1 MQLNTAALFF
11 NKEKAITTSLVEQVA
26 SFLHKQGVKVLPL
39 DTPEMLQKGEADL
52 LICLGGDGTL
62 LRCAR
67 AIAPLDVPLF
77 GINCGTLGFLAA
89 CEKEDF
95 QTALL
100 QVLKGDIIT
109 YPRALARAV
118 VHTPQG
124 KEQSYDALNDYVLR
138 TLQPRA
144 FTIEATF
151 NGHELPAFFGD
162 GVIISTPTGS
172 TAYSLAA
179 GGPIVT
185 PGTDVLLV
193 TPICPHSLHER
204 PLVLPAGGELVLRPD
219 FKNIGQ
225 QILLSQDGQTNI
237 TITQGTYI
245 TFSRSPFSARFIT
258 VATHDFFTMLH
269 RKLNWGAR

>member
-11 NKEKAITTSLVEQVA
+11 NKEKDIASLAQEVA
-26 SFLHKQGVKVLPL
+26 SFLHGKGVQTIAL
-39 DTPEMLQKGEADL
+39 DTPEELQKDTADI
-52 LICLGGDGTL
+52 LICLGGDGTF

-67 AIAPLDVPLF
+67 AIAPLDVPIF

-89 CEKEDF
+89 CEKEHF
-95 QTALL
+95 KTALL
-100 QVLKGDIIT
+100 QVLKGDMIT

-118 VHTPQG
+118 VHTPDG
-124 KEQSYDALNDYVLR
+124 KEQAYDALNDYVLR

-144 FTIEATF
+144 FTIAATF
-151 NGHELPAFFGD
+151 DGHPLPAFFGD

-225 QILLSQDGQTNI
+225 RILLSQDGQTHI
-237 TITQGTYI
+237 TITEGTSI

-258 VATHDFFTMLH
+258 VYTRDFFTMLH